1 MKWFAWTNTS
11 GNNAANAPDM
21 TQSVINRLGIAM
33 RDYNYMILNGSFRQF
48 QVAFGK
54 YEVLKELLIDNGH
67 TVEMTTK
74 VTYTETNSPRSI
86 FTSLSVNGRKY
97 MIPQ

>member
-1 MKWFAWTNTS
+1 MKWFEK
-11 GNNAANAPDM
+11 APNPVKPDL
-21 TQSVINRLGIAM
+21 TQSVIDRLVIAM

-54 YEVLKELLIDNGH
+54 YEVLKELLIQNGF

-74 VTYTETNSPRSI
+74 VTYTEGNSPRTV
-86 FTSLSVNGRKY
+86 FTSLSVDGRQY
-97 MIPQ
+97 MIPKM